1 MELLNFIF
9 RMGVLFAI
17 YGFIWGIFE
26 FILVIASASKQKT
39 LSEEYVIKGI
49 KYVFLADV
57 TFLFCLDLK
66 DGEISYYQLALAA
79 LVLTM
84 YFVGKLQSNQQQA
97 RMFGMMGNGLPMAFK
112 NFNLKVEIGVIA
124 LSVLCFVGFI
134 FFKDLAINPISDW
147 FHDSIIS
154 IEKTPIIG
162 FIFKVIG
169 FFFLITMLFKMLNGI
184 MFLLSGGPFVRA
196 NAGYQTN
203 TKKEDDFDDYEE
215 IN

>member
-26 FILVIASASKQKT
+26 FILVFLNTGKGKT

-66 DGEISYYQLALAA
+66 DGEISYYQLGLAA

-84 YFVGKLQSNQQQA
+84 YFVGKLQSNQQKA
-97 RMFGMMGNGLPMAFK
+97 MLFGRMGGGFPMAYT
-112 NFNLKVEIGVIA
+112 NFNLKAEIGVIA

-134 FFKDLAINPISDW
+134 FFKDLSINPISDW
-147 FHDSIIS
+147 FHDSIIG

-162 FIFKVIG
+162 FVFKVIG
-169 FFFLITMLFKMLNGI
+169 FFFLISMLFKMANGVMYI
-184 MFLLSGGPFVRA
+184 LSGAPLMQASAQFRA
-196 NAGYQTN
+196 G
-203 TKKEDDFDDYEE
+203 KKSNDDFDDYEE

>member
-1 MELLNFIF
+1 
-9 RMGVLFAI
+9 MGVLFAI

-26 FILVIASASKQKT
+26 FILVFLNTGKGKT

-66 DGEISYYQLALAA
+66 DGEISYYQLGLAA

-84 YFVGKLQSNQQQA
+84 YFVGKLQSNQQKA
-97 RMFGMMGNGLPMAFK
+97 MLFGRMGGGFPMAYT
-112 NFNLKVEIGVIA
+112 NFNLKAEIGVIA

-134 FFKDLAINPISDW
+134 FFKDLSINPISDW
-147 FHDSIIS
+147 FHDSIIG

-162 FIFKVIG
+162 FVFKVIG
-169 FFFLITMLFKMLNGI
+169 FFFLISMLFKMANGVMYI
-184 MFLLSGGPFVRA
+184 LSGAPLMQASAQFRA
-196 NAGYQTN
+196 G
-203 TKKEDDFDDYEE
+203 KKSNDDFDDYEE